1 MVGGGADETVGARRT
16 RLLVEA
22 LYGVHGG
29 PLLGL
34 GADELGEARVRLR
47 RMALGE
53 GRRREKERE
62 GDGD

>member
-53 GRRREKERE
+53 GRRR
-62 GDGD
+62 